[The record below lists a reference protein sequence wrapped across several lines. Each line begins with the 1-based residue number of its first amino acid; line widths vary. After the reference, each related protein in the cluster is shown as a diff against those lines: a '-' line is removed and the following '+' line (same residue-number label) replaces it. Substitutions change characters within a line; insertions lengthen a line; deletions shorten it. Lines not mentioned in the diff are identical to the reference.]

1 MKRSLLSFFRR
12 GGYVCEQSQQ
22 VPHLNIKTSK
32 HQNIQTSQT
41 LILINREIWN
51 KWVESCN
58 SVWNEMKWNDR
69 NIWWYKVRPFQCQFD
84 ILTSHCPTWASLESL
99 RSSCSRFE
107 WIGFYGCHLWI
118 GIPTWPITIMANH
131 HLNMS
136 CIVKRIKHNSIL
148 YTGRSVSI
156 LSQYLSHKYRAV
168 LTWLGF
174 SWLDDGFAI

>member
-1 MKRSLLSFFRR
+1 
-12 GGYVCEQSQQ
+12 
-22 VPHLNIKTSK
+22 
-32 HQNIQTSQT
+32 
-41 LILINREIWN
+41 
-51 KWVESCN
+51 
-58 SVWNEMKWNDR
+58 MKWNDR

-118 GIPTWPITIMANH
+118 GIPTWPITIMADH

-148 YTGRSVSI
+148 DTGRSVSI

-168 LTWLGF
+168 LTWLDLASVDLMMALPSSSANRMRQGEESVVGQSSPSGVCMFVSARHQF
-174 SWLDDGFAI
+174 SKCPSESLERQFQTVHHFILMVNCI